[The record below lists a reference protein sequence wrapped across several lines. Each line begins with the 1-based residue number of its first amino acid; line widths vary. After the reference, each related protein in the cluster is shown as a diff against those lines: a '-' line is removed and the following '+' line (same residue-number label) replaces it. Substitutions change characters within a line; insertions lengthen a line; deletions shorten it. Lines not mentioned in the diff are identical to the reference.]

1 MFFFSIFFDCTHL
14 PDSEGNATK
23 NMKYD
28 QHSNFGKKLYDSD
41 IDHKQSTSVSCLLLG
56 RIQGV
61 FL

>member
-1 MFFFSIFFDCTHL
+1 MILDKKLIRFSY
-14 PDSEGNATK
+14 SELRYKFSTK

-28 QHSNFGKKLYDSD
+28 QHSNFGNKLNDSD